1 MTHSIHVMK
10 RLFLLITIS
19 CCCIGV
25 SNAQNMRDYIRRG
38 NRLMLDTL
46 GGNDLSEKAIVQ
58 YRKAQEI
65 DSTFAITRYNLGN
78 ALIRQGKPQDAM
90 KEYLAASKYEKD
102 KQRLSDIYH
111 NMGVLLQASKKYAEA
126 VECYKESLRNDPSND
141 ETRYNY
147 VLAKWHLKNQ
157 QDNKQNGENDE
168 QKDQQ
173 KEDER
178 KKDDKQQ
185 QQQQQDQKT
194 KDENQQKQ
202 QHEQQQKQN
211 MSKETAERLLQAA
224 MRNEKETQEKIQ
236 RQQQEAPRRKL
247 QKQW

>member
-1 MTHSIHVMK
+1 MFMK
-10 RLFLLITIS
+10 RLFSLILIS
-19 CCCIGV
+19 CCCFCAAD
-25 SNAQNMRDYIRRG
+25 AQTMRDYIRRG

-46 GGNDLSEKAIVQ
+46 GGSDHSEKAIVQ
-58 YRKAQEI
+58 YKKAQEV
-65 DSTFAITRYNLGN
+65 DSTYAIARYNMGN
-78 ALIRQGKPQDAM
+78 ALVRQGKPQDAM

-126 VECYKESLRNDPSND
+126 VDCYKESLRNDPSND

-157 QDNKQNGENDE
+157 QDNQD
-168 QKDQQ
+168 
-173 KEDER
+173 KE
-178 KKDDKQQ
+178 
-185 QQQQQDQKT
+185 QQDKKEQ
-194 KDENQQKQ
+194 
-202 QHEQQQKQN
+202 QQQKQEPKKDEKQEQQQPKPQDKQD

-236 RQQQEAPRRKL
+236 RQQQEAPRRRL

>member
-1 MTHSIHVMK
+1 MK
-10 RLFLLITIS
+10 RYLILLFIS
-19 CCCIGV
+19 MACLGTLE
-25 SNAQNMRDYIRRG
+25 AQTLRDYVRRG

-46 GGNDLSEKAIVQ
+46 GGSDFSEKAIVQ
-58 YRKAQEI
+58 YKKALEK
-65 DSTFAITRYNLGN
+65 DSTFSIPRYNLGN

-90 KEYLAASKYEKD
+90 AEYLTAAKYEKD

-111 NMGVLLQASKKYAEA
+111 NMGVLLQASKKYNEA

-157 QDNKQNGENDE
+157 QDDSQDGEDNKEDKQE
-168 QKDQQ
+168 QQ
-173 KEDER
+173 KQEE
-178 KKDDKQQ
+178 KNKEEGQQKQEQPQPQ
-185 QQQQQDQKT
+185 QSQSQQQDKS
-194 KDENQQKQ
+194 E
-202 QHEQQQKQN
+202 
-211 MSKETAERLLQAA
+211 MSKENAERLLQAA

-236 RQQQEAPRRKL
+236 RQQQESPRRRL

>member
-1 MTHSIHVMK
+1 MK
-10 RLFLLITIS
+10 RLFILLFLS
-19 CCCIGV
+19 ACFCVV
-25 SNAQNMRDYIRRG
+25 SDAQNVRDYVRRG
-38 NRLMLDTL
+38 NRLMSDTL
-46 GGNDLSEKAIVQ
+46 GGNDFSEKAIVQ
-58 YRKAQEI
+58 YKKAQDI

-78 ALIRQGKPQDAM
+78 AFLRQNNAQEAM
-90 KEYLAASKYEKD
+90 KEYLTASKYEKD

-111 NMGVLLQASKKYAEA
+111 NMGVLFQASKKYSEA

-157 QDNKQNGENDE
+157 QDN
-168 QKDQQ
+168 
-173 KEDER
+173 
-178 KKDDKQQ
+178 
-185 QQQQQDQKT
+185 QQQQQDNKDEQQKEQQK
-194 KDENQQKQ
+194 KDEKKENQQD
-202 QHEQQQKQN
+202 QQKEEQKQEQKQAQPQSQDKAE

-236 RQQQEAPRRKL
+236 RQQQEAPRRRL

>member
-1 MTHSIHVMK
+1 MK
-10 RLFLLITIS
+10 RLFILIIIS
-19 CCCIGV
+19 CCCVGI
-25 SNAQNMRDYIRRG
+25 SDAQNLRDYVRRG

-46 GGNDLSEKAIVQ
+46 GGSDFSEKAIVQ

-78 ALIRQGKPQDAM
+78 ALIRQNNPQDAM
-90 KEYLAASKYEKD
+90 KEYVAASKYEKD
-102 KQRLSDIYH
+102 KRRLSDIYH

-157 QDNKQNGENDE
+157 QDNQQDGEDQE
-168 QKDQQ
+168 QKDQKNQ
-173 KEDER
+173 EE
-178 KKDDKQQ
+178 KQQ
-185 QQQQQDQKT
+185 D
-194 KDENQQKQ
+194 NQ
-202 QHEQQQKQN
+202 QQQKQDQKQEQSQPQQAQPQDKEN

-236 RQQQEAPRRKL
+236 RQQQETPRRRL